1 MVDSNEENLDA
12 EWLYDKCARC
22 NIKQPTEAQEDA
34 FLDEV
39 KDWLGK
45 SVTLHHARIS
55 AFMKVM
61 TK

>member
-1 MVDSNEENLDA
+1 MVDLNEENLDA
-12 EWLYDKCARC
+12 EWLYDQCARC

-45 SVTLHHARIS
+45 SVTLNYARIS